1 MAALACERGPP
12 ARIARCVT
20 PIGFLR
26 ARASSPYN
34 GASCEHGPPARIAG
48 CTTTM
53 GFQGGQASGPYNG
66 ASWVRGP
73 PARIAG
79 CTTTIGCLGE
89 RASGPHQRLWSKPI
103 AYCLS
108 TLSII
113 GLELALAPQSSFFS
127 PLSPLLSKVK
137 TLKSPKIQPL

>member
-26 ARASSPYN
+26 AQASSPYH
-34 GASCEHGPPARIAG
+34 GTSWACGPPARIAG
-48 CTTTM
+48 CTTTI
-53 GFQGGQASGPYNG
+53 GCLGARASSPYNG
-66 ASWVRGP
+66 TSWARGP

-79 CTTTIGCLGE
+79 CTTTIGCLGA
-89 RASGPHQRLWSKPI
+89 RASSPHQRLWSKPI
-103 AYCLS
+103 ACCLS
-108 TLSII
+108 TLSMI
-113 GLELALAPQSSFFS
+113 GLELALAPQSS
-127 PLSPLLSKVK
+127 LSPLLSKVK